1 MLSALQLCV
10 TPSLRRSNSALCI
23 MADTSSTSHWT
34 EAGVVEN
41 YHTARPTHPASL
53 VETVLSFL
61 GQEADRNL
69 ALDVG
74 CGSGMRWGIRHN
86 IAQVTSVFS
95 TVNLAGKFTRV
106 LGLDVSPAMV
116 AAAAR
121 AVAGAEFK
129 VSPAE
134 TLPVL
139 SNTAQLVIVGRA
151 IHYFDHKQ
159 FFKEVGNSS

>member
-1 MLSALQLCV
+1 M
-10 TPSLRRSNSALCI
+10 
-23 MADTSSTSHWT
+23 
-34 EAGVVEN
+34 
-41 YHTARPTHPASL
+41 
-53 VETVLSFL
+53 
-61 GQEADRNL
+61 
-69 ALDVG
+69 
-74 CGSGMRWGIRHN
+74 
-86 IAQVTSVFS
+86 FS
-95 TVNLAGKFTRV
+95 TVNLVGKFTRV

-151 IHYFDHKQ
+151 IHYFDHKHHDYNDLHRLNNHDGD
-159 FFKEVGNSS
+159 KYHHHHD